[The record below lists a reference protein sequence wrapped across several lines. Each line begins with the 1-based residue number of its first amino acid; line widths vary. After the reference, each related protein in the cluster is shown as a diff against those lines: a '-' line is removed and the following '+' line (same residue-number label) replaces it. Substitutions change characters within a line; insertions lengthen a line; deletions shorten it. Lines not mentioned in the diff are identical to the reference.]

1 MRFEQKLK
9 SLMGSKGISPS
20 VLASSLGVTRQTVH
34 NWLNGA
40 QPKEEVL
47 IKLCEFF
54 QVTPATLV
62 YGEGENST
70 QSSLQII
77 IEAVE
82 NALSKDEISISPA
95 RKAALISALMRIT
108 LKSGSM
114 PDDIIIQE
122 MAKLT

>member
-1 MRFEQKLK
+1 
-9 SLMGSKGISPS
+9 MGSKGITPS

-62 YGEGENST
+62 YGEAENST